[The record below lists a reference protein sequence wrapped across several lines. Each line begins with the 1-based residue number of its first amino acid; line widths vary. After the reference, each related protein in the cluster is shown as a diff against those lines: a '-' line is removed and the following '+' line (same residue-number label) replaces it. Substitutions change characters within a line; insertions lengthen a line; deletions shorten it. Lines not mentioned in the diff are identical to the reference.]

1 MKRCSKKL
9 LSLVIVGLLVLAL
22 LPALAEGALKDMVG
36 REVKLD
42 GPARKVVA
50 LMPADVEILYA
61 LGAGDRLIGRG
72 EYCNYPAEALEVP
85 SVQSGMQTNLEQVIA
100 LAPQAL
106 IMTKMAQTA
115 EQVAALEKAGIQVVV
130 TDAQTVEGTYEAIRL
145 IGRVVGRQEEA
156 EALVASMRGR
166 LDELSARSAALAEHK
181 SVYFES
187 SPLEWGLWTG
197 GQGTFLQEIGQIA
210 GLTNVFEDVEGWKEI
225 SQEQVIARDPEVIV
239 TLTMY
244 YGEGPR
250 PEEEIA
256 QRPGWEALRA
266 VRDGAV
272 YAADAD
278 QLTRPGPRLADGAQ
292 ALYDFVYAKED
303 AAE

>member
-42 GPARKVVA
+42 GPAGKVVA

-145 IGRVVGRQEEA
+145 IGRVVGRQQEA

-181 SVYFES
+181 TVYFES

-244 YGEGPR
+244 YGEGCR

-278 QLTRPGPRLADGAQ
+278 QLTRPGPRLADAAQ
-292 ALYDFVYAKED
+292 ALYDFVYGQK
-303 AAE
+303 